1 MAVSYL
7 MSLSRL
13 IIRPSLLP
21 LFLELLLPELL
32 LRGLVGGVAGVL
44 VVSGR
49 PVVVVRV
56 ARLLW
61 DGAGGEDLRCIFYLS
76 STGQTPPL
84 IGSGGSPTF
93 RERSISRSPPP
104 KLSLSELRTFILYLF
119 ALLAQKS
126 GFPSVSWLRLMY

>member
-1 MAVSYL
+1 

-61 DGAGGEDLRCIFYLS
+61 DGAGGEDLRCIFYLVKY
-76 STGQTPPL
+76 
-84 IGSGGSPTF
+84 
-93 RERSISRSPPP
+93 RSNAAIDRFWGKSDISR
-104 KLSLSELRTFILYLF
+104 
-119 ALLAQKS
+119 A
-126 GFPSVSWLRLMY
+126 